1 MGLLEV
7 DILKIFDFSENF
19 KFFIFIYL
27 FIYFFFFYYGFQNFL
42 VSGLK
47 FPGFSGFVNF
57 YLFIVFELFLCCCPV
72 SSCNLSQVA
81 RSHLGP
87 GERPRP
93 KVQQGPEGPG
103 GQVEEVR
110 HRPGPEEEAAL
121 RQGGRGDC
129 HHRGYGRRGESPFT
143 LSSPGSSPG
152 TWHHVFHL
160 APGTRF
166 VLPWTW
172 SVPVSL
178 VSTGRPR
185 GGMST
190 TFLHLPGSKS

>member
-1 MGLLEV
+1 M
-7 DILKIFDFSENF
+7 
-19 KFFIFIYL
+19 
-27 FIYFFFFYYGFQNFL
+27 
-42 VSGLK
+42 
-47 FPGFSGFVNF
+47 
-57 YLFIVFELFLCCCPV
+57 FIVFELFLCCCPV

-152 TWHHVFHL
+152 TWHQVRATL
-160 APGTRF
+160 DVECARLPGEHGSSKRRN
-166 VLPWTW
+166 VHN
-172 SVPVSL
+172 VSPSSWL
-178 VSTGRPR
+178 KIVKKK
-185 GGMST
+185 
-190 TFLHLPGSKS
+190 LHLHPFK

>member
-1 MGLLEV
+1 M
-7 DILKIFDFSENF
+7 
-19 KFFIFIYL
+19 
-27 FIYFFFFYYGFQNFL
+27 
-42 VSGLK
+42 
-47 FPGFSGFVNF
+47 
-57 YLFIVFELFLCCCPV
+57 FIVFELFLCCCPV

-103 GQVEEVR
+103 GQVEEVQ
-110 HRPGPEEEAAL
+110 HPPGPEEEAAL